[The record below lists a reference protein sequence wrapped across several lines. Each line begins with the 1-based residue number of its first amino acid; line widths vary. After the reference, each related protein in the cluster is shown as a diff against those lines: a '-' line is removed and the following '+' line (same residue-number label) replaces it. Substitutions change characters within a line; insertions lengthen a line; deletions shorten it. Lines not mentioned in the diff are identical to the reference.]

1 MDPLEWPYRLRT
13 ARQKKRLVRKDLDKQ
28 LIELSRKQGEL
39 SKQRRDLP
47 MISLRHPYH
56 KCWKRQFVLHEDIK
70 NLPNADFYQALLD
83 KINTVKYHHD
93 KSFKVKKRRKRQY
106 GQKNICQTL
115 MEISDFEWY
124 KNWYKLSDKEQASF
138 IRTESISINDRYLN
152 VRYVYAEPWHFVLKV
167 MPHIIY
173 EVQLCDQV
181 LEQEIAALDNY
192 VERNNLWYRIN
203 RLTNG
208 KSCKGWVYIEKPK
221 YFNKLKNMPRYA
233 NKEAYLD

>member
-39 SKQRRDLP
+39 SKQR
-47 MISLRHPYH
+47 
-56 KCWKRQFVLHEDIK
+56 
-70 NLPNADFYQALLD
+70 
-83 KINTVKYHHD
+83 
-93 KSFKVKKRRKRQY
+93 
-106 GQKNICQTL
+106 
-115 MEISDFEWY
+115 
-124 KNWYKLSDKEQASF
+124 
-138 IRTESISINDRYLN
+138 YLN

-167 MPHIIY
+167 LPHIIY

-192 VERNNLWYRIN
+192 IARNNLWYRIN

-221 YFNKLKNMPRYA
+221 YFNELKNMPRYA